1 MDQQNLERFP
11 ERWDLEEVC
20 NRIAAG
26 ESLAQIAQSYAKSK
40 QALWKDLNKEDERR
54 KQYLQALESRGIA
67 HLEEIERI
75 AVDVESG
82 ALDARSGAVAF
93 QARAWVAARLNP
105 RMLSEKWKAEL
116 DVQPSI
122 QSLHL
127 EAIRSLTKKQID
139 QNQAKTAVEV
149 DGTYETKG

>member
-1 MDQQNLERFP
+1 MQ
-11 ERWDLEEVC
+11 
-20 NRIAAG
+20 RIHLTY
-26 ESLAQIAQSYAKSK
+26 EKTLFCQ
-40 QALWKDLNKEDERR
+40 
-54 KQYLQALESRGIA
+54 SRG
-67 HLEEIERI
+67 
-75 AVDVESG
+75 
-82 ALDARSGAVAF
+82 RSGAVAF

-149 DGTYETKG
+149 DGTYETKE

>member
-1 MDQQNLERFP
+1 MASPSRHSGSIST
-11 ERWDLEEVC
+11 R
-20 NRIAAG
+20 RMSAG
-26 ESLAQIAQSYAKSK
+26 SSTST
-40 QALWKDLNKEDERR
+40 
-54 KQYLQALESRGIA
+54 LESRGIA

-127 EAIRSLTKKQID
+127 DAIRSLTKKQID

-149 DGTYETKG
+149 DGTYK

>member
-1 MDQQNLERFP
+1 MIRER
-11 ERWDLEEVC
+11 EEM
-20 NRIAAG
+20 
-26 ESLAQIAQSYAKSK
+26 K
-40 QALWKDLNKEDERR
+40 
-54 KQYLQALESRGIA
+54 SRGIA

-93 QARAWVAARLNP
+93 QARAWVAAQLNP

-127 EAIRSLTKKQID
+127 DAIRNLTKKQID

-149 DGTYETKG
+149 DGTYKGGQFPEKESKSI